1 MNTQQNLSSQQIISA
16 VQSMPLDE
24 LEHLV
29 SDVLAVRAERV
40 APHLSGEE
48 GKLLQTI
55 QRTLPKKSL
64 LRMKELQALRDVE
77 KLSPEGFGELAELI
91 EKLEIFHAERM
102 KAVADL
108 ADLRGVTF
116 QTTMKQVGLSLPDYE

>member
-16 VQSMPLDE
+16 VQTMPLDE

-29 SDVLAVRAERV
+29 SDVLAVRAERI
-40 APHLSGEE
+40 APHISGEE
-48 GKLLQTI
+48 GKILRTI
-55 QRTLPKKSL
+55 QQTFPEKKL
-64 LRMKELQALRDVE
+64 LRMKELQALRDDE

-91 EKLEIFHAERM
+91 EKLELFHAERM